1 MQDKKE
7 RNAAKDLFSG
17 ILLVIFGIYI
27 VHEALNL
34 KIYNTFIDAP
44 GFFPSIVG
52 TIIAVLGGILTF
64 IGFKLGG
71 IQEIKEICNFK
82 VFRDFIVNENTMRVI
97 ILIAMMIIY
106 IWGFLGRIHFI
117 AATSIYLAAN
127 FLYLK
132 ATEKWW
138 ISVIIAVLTSFIV
151 YYTFDFIFGI
161 TML

>member
-52 TIIAVLGGILTF
+52 TIIAVLGGILAF

-82 VFRDFIVNENTMRVI
+82 VFKDFIVSENTTRVI

-132 ATEKWW
+132 AVEKWW
-138 ISVIIAVLTSFIV
+138 LSVIIAVLTSFIV